1 MLRAEGLRGWKEV
14 EYSPGDLWAFEGF
27 KAANVLYGLKPYA
40 TALQGFRVTES
51 LRGQALTWRLL
62 DILGLQG
69 CERSTDL
76 VETEALR
83 QRSFRGSEAPDFRR
97 KSGPEPRTSGSYRPQ
112 FHAGSL
118 ELEMSFQIF
127 VLERPYMASFILCL
141 VFLFVYTAFNRLH
154 GSRLPRAP
162 RVKYFLPWI
171 GSAIQMGK
179 NPDAFLKRASL
190 DLGPIFRIQ
199 AAGKEMAW
207 SFEYLP
213 VRLDIIERAFGLP
226 RDLMHTRFF
235 VDDLLQ
241 IHHEELSPKKISDL
255 IESYAKNAH
264 TYLSQALEKFDGTC
278 TELMSFILLPAYLAA
293 AATFF
298 GTAFEAEKSYKGFKA
313 FDDQFHL
320 IVVAG
325 LPKFMFRGAFRA
337 WEEVIDLLE
346 QYLKTP
352 HEDSSTLMLRMES
365 SAKGAGWRSLGTTI
379 KFHLRSILG
388 HCTDVLQQPE
398 GLAALI
404 AEVDQ
409 ARVDWKTQ
417 HPDHLSYENQHQWVL
432 DVTLPHLISAIQE
445 ALRFASSSFSQRR
458 VSKPTDFGGFHFEPG
473 ELIVCATRSVHID
486 DEIHPNP
493 QEFDSK
499 RKNGKIVPKHF
510 LPFGG
515 GISMC
520 EGRHFVMGELKIFLA
535 LMMTCVTIELN
546 PNSNARPKFITER
559 MGAGIMHPSGDFSIK
574 ISKRKD

>member
-1 MLRAEGLRGWKEV
+1 
-14 EYSPGDLWAFEGF
+14 
-27 KAANVLYGLKPYA
+27 
-40 TALQGFRVTES
+40 
-51 LRGQALTWRLL
+51 
-62 DILGLQG
+62 
-69 CERSTDL
+69 
-76 VETEALR
+76 
-83 QRSFRGSEAPDFRR
+83 
-97 KSGPEPRTSGSYRPQ
+97 
-112 FHAGSL
+112 
-118 ELEMSFQIF
+118 
-127 VLERPYMASFILCL
+127 MASFILCL
-141 VFLFVYTAFNRLH
+141 VFLFVYTALNRLH

-190 DLGPIFRIQ
+190 DLEPIFRIQ

-207 SFEYLP
+207 VTSPELISAIYRDPKSFEYLP

-226 RDLMHTRFF
+226 RDLMHTRFI

-365 SAKGAGWRSLGTTI
+365 SAKGAGWSDRNIATAFGSEVWGLQSN
-379 KFHLRSILG
+379 SIYAAYWVIALM
-388 HCTDVLQQPE
+388 LQQPE

-432 DVTLPHLISAIQE
+432 DVTLPHLTSTIQE
-445 ALRFASSSFSQRR
+445 ALRFASSSFSQRQ
-458 VSKPTDFGGFHFEPG
+458 VSEPTEVGGFHFEPG
-473 ELIVCATRSVHID
+473 ELIVCVTRSVHID
-486 DEIHPNP
+486 DEIHHNP
-493 QEFDSK
+493 QEFNSARYMGDQK
-499 RKNGKIVPKHF
+499 KIRNNGKIVPNHSI
-510 LPFGG
+510 PFGG

-520 EGRHFVMGELKIFLA
+520 AGRHFAMWELKIFLT
-535 LMMTCVTIELN
+535 LMMSYVTIELD
-546 PNSNARPKFITER
+546 PNSSARPKFFAER
-559 MGAGIMHPSGDFSIK
+559 MGAGIMHPSGDLGVK
-574 ISKRKD
+574 ISKRKKT

>member
-1 MLRAEGLRGWKEV
+1 
-14 EYSPGDLWAFEGF
+14 
-27 KAANVLYGLKPYA
+27 
-40 TALQGFRVTES
+40 
-51 LRGQALTWRLL
+51 
-62 DILGLQG
+62 
-69 CERSTDL
+69 
-76 VETEALR
+76 
-83 QRSFRGSEAPDFRR
+83 
-97 KSGPEPRTSGSYRPQ
+97 
-112 FHAGSL
+112 
-118 ELEMSFQIF
+118 MSFQIF

-190 DLGPIFRIQ
+190 DLRPIFRIQ

-207 SFEYLP
+207 VTSPELISAIYRDPKSFEYLP

-278 TELMSFILLPAYLAA
+278 AELMSFILLPAYLAA

-325 LPKFMFRGAFRA
+325 LPKLMFRGAFRA

-365 SAKGAGWRSLGTTI
+365 SAKGAGWSDRNIATAFGSEVLG
-379 KFHLRSILG
+379 LQSNSIYAAYWVIALM
-388 HCTDVLQQPE
+388 LQQPE
-398 GLAALI
+398 GLAVLI

-473 ELIVCATRSVHID
+473 ELIVCAT
-486 DEIHPNP
+486 
-493 QEFDSK
+493 QFDSK
-499 RKNGKIVPKHF
+499 RYMSGQNKFRKNGKIVPNHF

-559 MGAGIMHPSGDFSIK
+559 MGAGIMHPSGDLSIK